1 MKGDIMNNIQ
11 KAARNLTIQETRE
24 AIQELKSSR
33 NTAIFAH
40 HYVPAEIHEFADV
53 LGDSRVFFDAVMA
66 GTNTEQLLVI
76 APYFFAEIAACLLPD
91 NEIVV
96 PVVSQCPVSN
106 HPNLGFKQVLDF
118 KADNPGIP
126 LLCYATSPLITKLL
140 ADRVCIPGEVVST
153 LNNMKAERV
162 IFVGEQNCA
171 ADAKHQI
178 GSKVINYDKNPVCNV
193 YNSANAM
200 DVVTMKAR
208 YPSSCFLVHP
218 ESRLEVIDRAD
229 YVMGTGEIH
238 KFINNNPQI
247 DTFVL
252 GTELGF
258 CERMQSEFPNR
269 TIVHLSPFLICN
281 TFKVFR
287 MSTLLYALKNGGTSV
302 QVDRVLANRVAE
314 LFRKEYCN

>member
-1 MKGDIMNNIQ
+1 MNNIQ
-11 KAARNLTIQETRE
+11 KTARNLTIQEIRE
-24 AIQELKSSR
+24 AIMELKSSR

-53 LGDSRVFFDAVMA
+53 LGDSRVFFDAVME

-91 NEIVV
+91 TEIVV
-96 PVVSQCPVSN
+96 PVVSQCPVAN
-106 HPNLGFKQVLDF
+106 HLDLDFEHIIDF
-118 KADNPGIP
+118 KANNPGTP
-126 LLCYATSPLITKLL
+126 LLCYATSPLSIKLL

-153 LNNMKAERV
+153 LNNMEAERV
-162 IFVGEQNCA
+162 LFVGEQNCA
-171 ADAKHQI
+171 ADAKRQI

-193 YNSANAM
+193 YNSADAM
-200 DVVTMKAR
+200 DVVTIKAR
-208 YPSSCFLVHP
+208 YPLSCLLVHP

-229 YVMGTGEIH
+229 YVMGTGDIH
-238 KFINNNPQI
+238 KFINDNPQI

-258 CERMQSEFPNR
+258 CERMRSEFPDR
-269 TIVHLSPFLICN
+269 TIVHLSPFLMCN

-287 MSTLLYALKNGGTSV
+287 MNTLLDALKNGGTPV
-302 QVDRVLANRVAE
+302 RVDRIMANQVAE
-314 LFRKEYCN
+314 LFRKAS